1 MHGLDHSITFSKI
14 LAIDL
19 GKFNSV
25 VCLYDPA
32 TTQHSFL
39 TVQTTPQ
46 AVHDL
51 LTQHAG
57 QDPARTLVVFET
69 CDCSGW
75 VYDTAAAMG
84 FAVAVA
90 NPSHEAWRWT
100 KVKRKTDRDDAHKLA
115 SMAAMRQLPTVHMP
129 APAQRQKRR
138 LIHQRRSLVQR
149 RTEVKNSVRS
159 IFSQQ
164 GLPLVRGTKQ
174 WTKAGVEQL
183 KGESKALG
191 ECSVDELWRG
201 RLRVELDLLE
211 MLDTQIR
218 AVDQKLDALGDTSE
232 PIKRLQQVKGV
243 GPRLAEAVV
252 AHLDDPHRFRTA
264 RQVSAYVGLVP
275 RQFESGTMKRVGRI
289 TRRGPSLLRG
299 MLIEV
304 AWMVYRHNDWAKR
317 FVQQVSR
324 GMKQRKKIAIVA
336 LARKLLTRLW
346 AMLRDGSS
354 WRDPDAACERQKNQ
368 DGGVPPAGRCCSPP
382 GRHRTRN
389 GSFFCCGDD
398 RVR

>member
-1 MHGLDHSITFSKI
+1 MHGLDHSINFSRI
-14 LAIDL
+14 VAIDL

-25 VCLYDPA
+25 VCLYDPG
-32 TTQHSFL
+32 TTEHSFV

-51 LTQHAG
+51 LVENAG
-57 QDPARTLVVFET
+57 SDPSQTLVVFET
-69 CDCSGW
+69 CDCGGW
-75 VYDTAAAMG
+75 VYDIASALG
-84 FAVAVA
+84 FIVAVA
-90 NPSHEAWRWT
+90 NPSSEAWRWT

-115 SMAAMRQLPTVHMP
+115 SLAAMRQLPTVHMP
-129 APAQRQKRR
+129 SPAQRQKRR

-149 RTEVKNSVRS
+149 RTEIKNSIRS

-164 GLPLVRGTKQ
+164 GLLLVRGNKQ
-174 WTKAGVEQL
+174 WTIAGIEQL
-183 KGESKALG
+183 KSESKPLKDCTV
-191 ECSVDELWRG
+191 EELWRG
-201 RLRVELDLLE
+201 RLHVEVALLE
-211 MLDTQIR
+211 MLDEQIKL
-218 AVDQKLDALGDTSE
+218 VDRTLDGLGDKSE
-232 PIKRLQQVKGV
+232 PIQRLQQVKGV
-243 GPRLAEAVV
+243 GPRLAEALV
-252 AHLDDPHRFRTA
+252 AHLDDPHRFTSG

-304 AWMVYRHNDWAKR
+304 AWMVYRHNAWARR

-346 AMLRDGSS
+346 AMLRDGSN
-354 WRDPDAACERQKNQ
+354 WRDPDEPRERQKGE
-368 DGGVPPAGRCCSPP
+368 DIRCAAGGCGFSPP
-382 GRHRTRN
+382 EDTGAGN
-389 GSFFCCGDD
+389 VALSSGVGAMG
-398 RVR
+398 